1 MLRKIVLKYSF
12 QLNKKKNLL
21 YSFNLKKSTLFET
34 QVLKSNLELK
44 LYNKEALQTKASV
57 NKNKKVIKKKIA
69 SQSSQS

>member
-44 LYNKEALQTKASV
+44 LYNKEALQTKTSV

-69 SQSSQS
+69 SQSSQR